1 MRKLVIIFLS
11 IFLLSQVSHAQ
22 IDESHTFVYLNN
34 DKVDYSDSIWLL
46 NGEVIKKSN
55 NRKFHKIEEIRFI
68 NAENGFFSNT
78 LNIGSRRSPL
88 LAKRTIKGDIN
99 LFESQTIYVENGYAP
114 GAVQGG
120 LFTKKKYYNYFNKG
134 YETLKPVSY
143 KALYPLFS
151 KNHESM
157 VYLDKYRNANINEHI
172 FNIGQWV
179 VYAGS
184 FYLVYNSFQ
193 HNSKRDANFSPA
205 RSLILPLVF
214 LLPGYGMR
222 LVSNWFGTKKNEHLH
237 EAFINYDG
245 IK

>member
-1 MRKLVIIFLS
+1 MKKLVITFLS

-55 NRKFHKIEEIRFI
+55 NRKFHKMEEIRFI

-157 VYLDKYRNANINEHI
+157 VYLDKYRSANIYEHAFI
-172 FNIGQWV
+172 VAEWGFYASS
-179 VYAGS
+179 VYLGIRS
-184 FYLVYNSFQ
+184 VNNNSNSSLVKS
-193 HNSKRDANFSPA
+193 S
-205 RSLILPLVF
+205 
-214 LLPGYGMR
+214 LLPFGALLTGYGMR
-222 LVSNWFGTKKNEHLH
+222 LVSNWFGAKKNEHLH